1 MCYYI
6 FPIQPKTGET
16 EVLSCPTVCN
26 LKEEDLW
33 DPKVKAYME
42 ELDLSIKNCS
52 GTEAI

>member
-16 EVLSCPTVCN
+16 EFLSYPTVCN

-33 DPKVKAYME
+33 YPKVKAYME

-52 GTEAI
+52 VTEAI